1 MHILDGFGRMDKKR
15 LHGKK
20 SILLQSLVF
29 LLGYFTLAQ
38 MAVHG
43 DVFIASEGTL
53 AFHGEELHFF
63 QGHIHTDELRPR
75 QLMIG
80 KLSHAF
86 SPSHNAHSV
95 APGRI
100 ISNEWRQK
108 IHYYLGKLSAAR
120 AGGIFQHKYPIHLVT
135 ELYYGNLTYSTNRK
149 GSELLDFLL
158 RRTENKTVDR
168 YLKGKQRVYEF
179 GHENV
184 PFAMRIE
191 PLETFLA

>member
-1 MHILDGFGRMDKKR
+1 MKISTTTSITKTKYNKICIFKHILDGFGRMDKKR
-15 LHGKK
+15 PHGKK

-63 QGHIHTDELRPR
+63 QGHIHTDELRPG

-95 APGRI
+95 A
-100 ISNEWRQK
+100 SV
-108 IHYYLGKLSAAR
+108 HSLGHTNFIFPVGDQGIYQPMAR
-120 AGGIFQHKYPIHLVT
+120 GSMGFQPVASCAYINHQ
-135 ELYYGNLTYSTNRK
+135 GN
-149 GSELLDFLL
+149 SE
-158 RRTENKTVDR
+158 
-168 YLKGKQRVYEF
+168 
-179 GHENV
+179 
-184 PFAMRIE
+184 
-191 PLETFLA
+191 